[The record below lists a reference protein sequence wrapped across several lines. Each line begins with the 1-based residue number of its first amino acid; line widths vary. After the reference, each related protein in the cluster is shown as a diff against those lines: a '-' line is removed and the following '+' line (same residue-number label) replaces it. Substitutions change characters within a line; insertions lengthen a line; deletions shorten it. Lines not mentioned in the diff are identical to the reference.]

1 VHHTRAIIIL
11 LCSCLKMA
19 SAQSDSTKPISQTR
33 AIPNLAVLSLSGNSG
48 VSAEDLQTV
57 TSRLESE
64 LMRTGAFRVVERRN
78 IDAILREQGFQQSG
92 ACNTSECQVE
102 VGQILGVERIA
113 SGEITRMGKLWSMT
127 VREVDVGTSALI
139 VSHVLDIEG
148 PLETVLRGGCPLMA
162 DILSGKTRPTES
174 RTILQEKR
182 STTWLWVAG
191 GAVIATGGIVA
202 AVLLSRNEQSSAQQ
216 ETPQRE
222 VTLSW

>member
-1 VHHTRAIIIL
+1 MQHTRAVAIV
-11 LCSCLKMA
+11 LCCCLRTIF
-19 SAQSDSTKPISQTR
+19 AQSDSARTPTQARS
-33 AIPNLAVLSLSGNSG
+33 IPNLAVLSLSGNSG
-48 VSAEDLQTV
+48 VSAEDLQAV

-64 LMRTGAFRVVERRN
+64 LMRTGAFRVLERRN

-113 SGEITRMGKLWSMT
+113 SGEITRMGKLWSLT

-148 PLETVLRGGCPLMA
+148 SLETVLRGGCPMMA

-182 STTWLWVAG
+182 SMPWLWIAG
-191 GAVIATGGIVA
+191 GAVIASGGIA
-202 AVLLSRNEQSSAQQ
+202 AAILLSRDDQSSAPQA
-216 ETPQRE
+216 TPQRE
-222 VTLSW
+222 VKISW